1 MERVEE
7 ANKAAIES
15 CYRVLGLIS
24 NPIQDQAVQAKNLAA
39 ETGDAVLKFKRVVS
53 LLTSRAR
60 FRKQKNKL
68 ISSLPRTVFLDYNS
82 SRDDSTALTTEI
94 LAPKP
99 LQIVHPGSNFV
110 QTRFP
115 DLDSGLI
122 NSRMMTF
129 QQQNIQNS
137 SGMNLKFDH
146 GETVSTTTRSFMS
159 SLSMDATVGNFDGGG
174 PDSFHLIGIPRQSSS
189 SYQMNCR
196 RRCSGSVKCGQSA
209 SSGKCHCSKRR
220 KLRVKRSIKVPA
232 ISNKVADIPP
242 DEGYYKCSSLRGC
255 PARKHVER
263 CVEEPAMLIVTYE
276 GDHNHSRLVSSSS
289 SQYSAALT

>member
-1 MERVEE
+1 MSTQGQVSTC
-7 ANKAAIES
+7 KAAVAWEPNKPLVIEDVQVAPPQAGEVRIKILFTALCHTDAYTWS
-15 CYRVLGLIS
+15 CKWS
-24 NPIQDQAVQAKNLAA
+24 M
-39 ETGDAVLKFKRVVS
+39 T
-53 LLTSRAR
+53 
-60 FRKQKNKL
+60 
-68 ISSLPRTVFLDYNS
+68 
-82 SRDDSTALTTEI
+82 TALTTEI

-115 DLDSGLI
+115 DLDSGLM

-137 SGMNLKFDH
+137 RMNLMFDH

-174 PDSFHLIGIPRQSSS
+174 SDSFHLIGIPRQSSS

-209 SSGKCHCSKRR
+209 VH
-220 KLRVKRSIKVPA
+220 
-232 ISNKVADIPP
+232 
-242 DEGYYKCSSLRGC
+242 
-255 PARKHVER
+255 
-263 CVEEPAMLIVTYE
+263 
-276 GDHNHSRLVSSSS
+276 
-289 SQYSAALT
+289 

>member
-1 MERVEE
+1 MLQ
-7 ANKAAIES
+7 
-15 CYRVLGLIS
+15 VLGLIS

-39 ETGDAVLKFKRVVS
+39 QTSDVVLKFKRVVS
-53 LLTSRAR
+53 LLTNRAR

-68 ISSLPRTVFLDYNS
+68 ISSLPHTVFLDYNS
-82 SRDDSTALTTEI
+82 SRDDSKALTTEI
-94 LAPKP
+94 LAPKA

-115 DLDSGLI
+115 DLNSGLM

-137 SGMNLKFDH
+137 RMNLMFDH

-174 PDSFHLIGIPRQSSS
+174 SDSFHLIGIPRQSSS

-209 SSGKCHCSKRR
+209 VH
-220 KLRVKRSIKVPA
+220 
-232 ISNKVADIPP
+232 
-242 DEGYYKCSSLRGC
+242 
-255 PARKHVER
+255 
-263 CVEEPAMLIVTYE
+263 
-276 GDHNHSRLVSSSS
+276 
-289 SQYSAALT
+289 